1 MCGARAFLRFFWG
14 VAVWAPIHGMAEVE
28 PPPADTESPLVGKP
42 VECGA
47 TTPLLPPESRPGMR
61 GVEDWFCTG
70 RLRAASEDH
79 RTSWKVFMAEVPG
92 KLEGVKV
99 LMEQVRLCSSPA
111 PWLSRSARCL
121 VGQDTPPPPSMR
133 AREVPRN

>member
-1 MCGARAFLRFFWG
+1 
-14 VAVWAPIHGMAEVE
+14 
-28 PPPADTESPLVGKP
+28 
-42 VECGA
+42 
-47 TTPLLPPESRPGMR
+47 MR

-99 LMEQVRLCSSPA
+99 LMEQVRLCLIPA
-111 PWLSRSARCL
+111 AGCAHRFCFENEALPRPLLRCQLRGHAKRHTTDLCACARLSAPTASVVDRE
-121 VGQDTPPPPSMR
+121 R
-133 AREVPRN
+133 AGTDPA

>member
-1 MCGARAFLRFFWG
+1 
-14 VAVWAPIHGMAEVE
+14 MAEVA
-28 PPPADTESPLVGKP
+28 PPAPVETESPLV
-42 VECGA
+42 ELRA

-99 LMEQVRLCSSPA
+99 LMEQVCSNRPPAGWAGWLTGGACRLLYRCPAKCVGRHSRPGMWSAATQLTLARASAQFCS
-111 PWLSRSARCL
+111 
-121 VGQDTPPPPSMR
+121 G
-133 AREVPRN
+133 